1 MLITPEELA
10 RIALKLIEDNQNNFS
25 ASDDSHESLLYSLS
39 YNDGVLDLMNA
50 IAEEKK
56 GELI

>member
-10 RIALKLIEDNQNNFS
+10 KIALKLIKNKQNNFNP
-25 ASDDSHESLLYSLS
+25 SDENHESLLYCLS

>member
-1 MLITPEELA
+1 MMITPEELA
-10 RIALKLIEDNQNNFS
+10 RIALKLIEDNQRSFS
-25 ASDDSHESLLYSLS
+25 ASDDKHESLLYSLS

-56 GELI
+56 GALI